1 MGRPAL
7 LFVGG
12 TAAPGNVRPLLPST
26 GQGRSAGPEVG
37 RGVPTP
43 PSLPLDSTHSTTG
56 PGLLALDKPK
66 EVGSTGKNWR
76 FTPDWR
82 EDLLTIFFGSADWW
96 PLSRCATAPLGGAVG
111 MAVNF
116 AALPRALPLGE
127 LANPQ
132 DLTERA
138 RLSEKGRRR
147 PGENPPVKMLPQA
160 VRRLSGTTKLK

>member
-1 MGRPAL
+1 MFRL
-7 LFVGG
+7 
-12 TAAPGNVRPLLPST
+12 
-26 GQGRSAGPEVG
+26 
-37 RGVPTP
+37 P

-82 EDLLTIFFGSADWW
+82 EDLLTVFFGSADWW
-96 PLSRCATAPLGGAVG
+96 PLSRCATAPPGGAVG

-147 PGENPPVKMLPQA
+147 QGENPPVKMLPQA

>member
-1 MGRPAL
+1 MGCPAL

-12 TAAPGNVRPLLPST
+12 EKRDRLPASGLGISVT
-26 GQGRSAGPEVG
+26 YGDTSPQGR
-37 RGVPTP
+37 
-43 PSLPLDSTHSTTG
+43 
-56 PGLLALDKPK
+56 
-66 EVGSTGKNWR
+66 GSGETIP
-76 FTPDWR
+76 FA
-82 EDLLTIFFGSADWW
+82 IFF
-96 PLSRCATAPLGGAVG
+96 RKFT
-111 MAVNF
+111 
-116 AALPRALPLGE
+116 ALPRALPLGE